1 MKKIL
6 VIVLSV
12 LCIFALA
19 SCANKKTEEEPAVG
33 MPNPWEETDA
43 KGFVEK
49 SGLDLNVPEG
59 AENVIYRVLTETKL
73 GEMQFTLNGVEFNA
87 RIKSVGEWEDLSG
100 IYVTWDSTEDCEIS
114 YCSGKLMTGK
124 LDGKTVELVEWFDI
138 VPGVMYSLSC
148 SDTDLDGLDIIA
160 VAEQVFKPMQG
171 NAG

>member
-1 MKKIL
+1 MKKFL
-6 VIVLSV
+6 VIALSV
-12 LCIFALA
+12 LCVFALA
-19 SCANKKTEEEPAVG
+19 SCANKKTEAEPTVG
-33 MPNPWEETDA
+33 MPNPWEDTDA
-43 KGFVEK
+43 KDFVEK

-59 AENVIYRVLTETKL
+59 AENVSYRVLTETKL
-73 GEMQFTLNGVEFNA
+73 GEMRFTLNGVEFIA

-124 LDGKTVELVEWFDI
+124 LDGETVELVEWFDI

-148 SDTDLDGLDIIA
+148 SDKDLDGLDIIA

>member
-1 MKKIL
+1 M
-6 VIVLSV
+6 
-12 LCIFALA
+12 
-19 SCANKKTEEEPAVG
+19 
-33 MPNPWEETDA
+33 
-43 KGFVEK
+43 
-49 SGLDLNVPEG
+49 
-59 AENVIYRVLTETKL
+59 R
-73 GEMQFTLNGVEFNA
+73 FTLNGVEFIA

-124 LDGKTVELVEWFDI
+124 LDGETVELVEWFDI

-148 SDTDLDGLDIIA
+148 SDKDLDGLDIIA